1 MADAAGAR
9 WAKLLGARAEAHAR
23 LRLGELQR
31 LLAVCAEFTRACEA
45 LGARPLVGL
54 RTALAVWQCPSWTGA
69 RVGLLRCECFSSCT
83 FDYEVVA
90 HWAHISGNF
99 STFPS
104 QGQHHAAHNHG
115 TYRM

>member
-23 LRLGELQR
+23 LRLGELRR

-54 RTALAVWQCPSWTGA
+54 RTALAVRHCRFWADTRASPDLGVSAAVHLTAKWYA
-69 RVGLLRCECFSSCT
+69 SLLT
-83 FDYEVVA
+83 NGGPLLPA
-90 HWAHISGNF
+90 PG
-99 STFPS
+99 STMPPTITIP
-104 QGQHHAAHNHG
+104 AD
-115 TYRM
+115 